1 MNPFCEIAV
10 EEAVR
15 LKEKRS
21 PRKSSLFPSA
31 QRNVKKLCGPRSLW
45 GLTEAYTLKYPL
57 LVSSWF
63 NRFKSP
69 NWWLPRRW
77 KRRQIWWFWAK
88 RPSTA
93 TPIKRDRSPPR
104 YSIGL
109 KPLSPLQWKKTE
121 IPSKLPAKSTA
132 VLKLSSVPPLP
143 LSQLI
148 SG

>member
-69 NWWLPRRW
+69 IWWLC
-77 KRRQIWWFWAK
+77 AN
-88 RPSTA
+88 RPST
-93 TPIKRDRSPPR
+93 TTRIKRDRSPPR
-104 YSIGL
+104 YSTGL
-109 KPLSPLQWKKTE
+109 KPPSPLQWKKTE

-132 VLKLSSVPPLP
+132 VLKLSSVPSLP